1 MIDERAMR
9 IVDDA
14 VEGKTPSRS
23 DIMHL
28 LRFDAYSVEAAYA
41 CARAREVGMKAC
53 GGRGYVFA
61 QIGVDENP
69 CPENCLFCDMA
80 AANTRPDDIADPK
93 ASLEVPI
100 GRIVHYAKLFE
111 GAGVDGI
118 SLVSTAGLGFER
130 YLDMVRAVKASVS
143 QTPIVANTGDL
154 SMEQAH
160 ALRDA
165 GAEYAY
171 HAVRLGE
178 GEMTSVKPL
187 DRRRT
192 IRHLR
197 VAGIKLMT
205 GIEPVWDGVDPLD
218 LSERIVDIPDFS
230 PYCIGV
236 RSYEPSA
243 HDGMG
248 KRKPA
253 KTGMLRYV
261 AALVRLAC
269 GEGPTV
275 GGIGGVAWVDAG
287 TNPRKGAYGAD
298 DAALVKQVEDARER
312 LALDGFSR

>member
-1 MIDERAMR
+1 MINERAMQ

-14 VEGKTPSRS
+14 VAGKAPTRS

-41 CARAREVGMKAC
+41 IARAREVGMKAC
-53 GGRGYVFA
+53 DGRGYVFA

-69 CPENCLFCDMA
+69 CPENCLFCSFA
-80 AANTRPDDIADPK
+80 AQNTLPGDIAFPN
-93 ASLEVPI
+93 ASLEVPV
-100 GRIVHYAKLFE
+100 GRIVHFAKLFD
-111 GAGVDGI
+111 GAGIDLI
-118 SLVSTAGLGFER
+118 SLMATAALDFDR
-130 YLDMVRAVKASVS
+130 YLDMMRAVKASVS
-143 QTPIVANTGDL
+143 NTPIMANVGDL
-154 SMEQAH
+154 TMEQAH

-178 GEMTSVKPL
+178 GEITSIKPL

-192 IRHLR
+192 IRYLR
-197 VAGIKLMT
+197 AAGIKLMT
-205 GIEPVWDGVDPLD
+205 GVEPVWEGIDPLV
-218 LSERIVDIPDFS
+218 LSERIVDIPDFE
-230 PYCIGV
+230 PFCIGACG
-236 RSYEPSA
+236 YTPTP

-261 AALVRLAC
+261 GALVRLVC
-269 GEGPTV
+269 GEAPTV

-287 TNPRKGAYGAD
+287 TDPRKRGYGSDEATLLASIE
-298 DAALVKQVEDARER
+298 AARKR
-312 LALDGFSR
+312 LTLDGFTL